1 MIWIEV
7 LVEGASDLPAVK
19 EVLERRFELVEGQH
33 FRMHAHKGKGALPE
47 NLLKTPDR
55 KRRGLLDQLPAKLR
69 GWGKSLDAHSL
80 VLVVIDA
87 DDQNCDV
94 LLSQLETMLT
104 MLPEK
109 PKVMFR
115 LAVEETESWFIAD
128 IEALRKAYPNG
139 VDVRGLKK
147 IPPDAVVGAWEKLA
161 DALGLDKKMVAG
173 TTKFQW
179 AQKIAPHLNLE
190 QPKSPSLKK
199 LIDEMANFLQPIE
212 S

>member
-19 EVLERRFELVEGQH
+19 EVLERRFELVEGEH
-33 FRMHAHKGKGALPE
+33 FRMHAHKGKGELPE
-47 NLLKTPDR
+47 NVLKTPDR

-69 GWGKSLDAHSL
+69 GYGKSLEAHSL

-87 DDQNCDV
+87 DDQDGDE
-94 LLSQLETMLT
+94 LLAQLEAMLT
-104 MLPEK
+104 LLPDK
-109 PKVMFR
+109 PQVLFR
-115 LAVEETESWFIAD
+115 LAIEETESWFIAD
-128 IEALRKAYPNG
+128 IEALRKAYPNA
-139 VDVRGLKK
+139 VDVRGLRR

-161 DALGLDKKMVAG
+161 EALGVDKKMVAG

-179 AQKIAPHLNLE
+179 AQKIAPYLDLDH
-190 QPKSPSLKK
+190 PKSPSLKK
-199 LIDEMANFLQPIE
+199 LVDDMSGFLQAVE